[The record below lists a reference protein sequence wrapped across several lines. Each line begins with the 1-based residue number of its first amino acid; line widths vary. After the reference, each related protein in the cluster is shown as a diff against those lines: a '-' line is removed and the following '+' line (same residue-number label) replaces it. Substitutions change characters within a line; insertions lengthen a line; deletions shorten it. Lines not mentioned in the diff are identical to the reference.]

1 MASIFGFSLKKIKT
15 FRGHDGQG
23 LNADIYYKGTLVA
36 YYTDLAD
43 GGEPDIDF
51 ISAAAEPLKEQMKN
65 SAAKFG
71 EKFAPRY
78 WVISEWTF
86 DTKLSMIVDELMNL
100 INLEKAYKSAVKKN
114 NGKEVMF
121 ILPVFA
127 IDNPKNITGTRY
139 YPCNNTSE
147 ADKSRILKQL
157 DKEYPDA
164 IGYDIYKSLKC
175 FDIN

>member
-23 LNADIYYKGTLVA
+23 LNADIYYNGTLVA

-43 GGEPDIDF
+43 GGEPDVDF
-51 ISAAAEPLKEQMKN
+51 ISAAAAPLKEQMKN
-65 SAAKFG
+65 GAAEFG
-71 EKFAPRY
+71 KKFAPRY
-78 WVISEWTF
+78 WDISKW
-86 DTKLSMIVDELMNL
+86 DLKTKLSMIVDELMNL

-127 IDNPKNITGTRY
+127 IDNPENITGTRY

-147 ADKSRILKQL
+147 SDKNRILEQL

-164 IGYDIYKSLKC
+164 ISYDIYKSLKC